1 MDPVAER
8 RLFLAS
14 LVGLPLSAL
23 HADIPAAQPGAQG
36 SGRITREM
44 LVQAARV
51 ADVSFTDSELDA
63 MVDRVNANL
72 RVLAD
77 VHALC
82 SRTTAWR
89 RRCISTRCSRACLS
103 TARRAHYAGAET
115 TGCGVRRPAT
125 RSRTCP

>member
-77 VHALC
+77 LHALQPDN
-82 SRTTAWR
+82 SVAPPLYFNPV
-89 RRCISTRCSRACLS
+89 SRACLS

-115 TGCGVRRPAT
+115 AGCGVRRPAT
-125 RSRTCP
+125 RSRICP